1 MPQTASYRYR
11 YGAMAAVLALHV
23 AVVAGILVISRFR
36 HVSASPNTLEILFL
50 PPQSKGHVPTPPE
63 FRRPSSVRDAP
74 SSVSTSPAPTP
85 ASPAVDWTGEAQ
97 TVAASKAREDSLTTA
112 TGSDVAPA

>member
-1 MPQTASYRYR
+1 
-11 YGAMAAVLALHV
+11 MAAVLALHV

-74 SSVSTSPAPTP
+74 SSVSTSPAALAQPSPAPTP